1 MKKFLSIVFIFT
13 ILVISC
19 INLRYFFQPG
29 LFRAHDIENH
39 LARVANYYLAIK
51 DGHFP
56 VRWARNLNFKFGYP
70 IYNYN
75 YPLADI
81 LAYPLIVIGFSI
93 EDSLKIILFFAY
105 FGSGL
110 FMYLWLKKLFS
121 PLAALVGSITY
132 ISAPYQFS
140 DLFVRGV
147 VGENLSFALFPAVLY
162 FITNLVHKPAR
173 IKFLLATISTVLFSL
188 SHNLMV
194 VVLTPLI
201 LINLIYLT
209 KKEKLKLI
217 NPAFWAIALG
227 FLITSSFWVPAV
239 LEQGYVNLE
248 AFNYKTFYRDHFV
261 NFKQLIYSPWQNGFS
276 VAGDNDTMSFQIG
289 LGQWLVVIISAV
301 LLIKKSDKKKI
312 HQLVIVGQLIF
323 WFAVFLMLPLSQFV
337 WRLFPYLGYLQFPW
351 RLLSLATVAA
361 AFLGAIVATR
371 QKIIGIAILVI
382 CLIYSQQFTKPFAWA
397 TKPDMEYYDF
407 LFTTTVWHEY
417 NPKWFNE
424 SNIDNFKDRF
434 IIEPGLIN
442 AREIVWKTGLHRY
455 EIDSSKANDIIEHT
469 AYFPGWQA
477 TIDGKPTT
485 INYNNQQH
493 PGLIGLKIPS
503 GRHLIETRFTEKTTP
518 RIIGDSL
525 SIIALLGSIIYASI
539 GFKKQWK
546 KAPYNN

>member
-1 MKKFLSIVFIFT
+1 MKKFLSLVFIAI
-13 ILVISC
+13 ILVISF

-29 LFRAHDIENH
+29 LFKAHDIENH

-70 IYNYN
+70 VYNYN
-75 YPLADI
+75 YPLANI

-93 EDSLKIILFFAY
+93 QDSLKIILFMAY

-121 PLAALVGSITY
+121 PLAALVGSVIY
-132 ISAPYQFS
+132 LCAPYQFS

-162 FITNLVHKPAR
+162 FLTNLVHKPTR

-194 VVLTPLI
+194 VVLTPII
-201 LINLIYLT
+201 LIYFIYLT

-217 NPAFWAIALG
+217 NPAFWVITLG
-227 FLITSSFWVPAV
+227 FLITSSFWIPAV

-289 LGQWLVVIISAV
+289 LGQWLAVIISTV
-301 LLIKKSDKKKI
+301 LFIKKSDKKKL
-312 HQLVIVGQLIF
+312 HQLVIAGQLVF

-371 QKIIGIAILVI
+371 KKILGIVILVI
-382 CLIYSQQFTKPFAWA
+382 CLIYNQQFTKPFAWA
-397 TKPDMEYYDF
+397 IKPDMEYYDF

-417 NPKWFNE
+417 NPKWFKE
-424 SNIDNFKDRF
+424 SNIDNFTDRF
-434 IIEPGLIN
+434 IGESELTDIKEIE
-442 AREIVWKTGLHRY
+442 WKTGRHRY
-455 EIDSSKANDIIEHT
+455 EIDSSQASDIIEHT

-477 TIDGKPTT
+477 TVDGQPTT
-485 INYNNQQH
+485 INYNNQQY
-493 PGLIGLKIPS
+493 PGLISLKIPS
-503 GRHLIETRFTEKTTP
+503 GHHLIETRFTEKTTA

-525 SIIALLGSIIYASI
+525 SAIALLGSIIYALI
-539 GFKKQWK
+539 GFKRQWK
-546 KAPYNN
+546 KVPYNN